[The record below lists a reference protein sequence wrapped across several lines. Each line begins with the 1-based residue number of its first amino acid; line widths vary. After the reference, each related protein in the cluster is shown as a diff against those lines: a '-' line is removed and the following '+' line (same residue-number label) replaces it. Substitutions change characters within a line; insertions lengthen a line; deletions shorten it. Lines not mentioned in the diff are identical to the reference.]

1 VIAVF
6 ALLSLISDQLVKFL
20 LERFLPD
27 YVVITSQTLVFSN
40 TAAGVISVL
49 FLVLLFG
56 LYWRDRDL
64 IESNLWASLGMGFCF
79 GGAVSNLVDR
89 LGRGGVLDFG
99 LSSVRSNLAD
109 ILLLVGLFLLF
120 GFYFSR
126 KDTESA

>member
-79 GGAVSNLVDR
+79 GGAVSNLLDR

>member
-1 VIAVF
+1 MIAVF

-79 GGAVSNLVDR
+79 GGAVSNLLDR

>member
-1 VIAVF
+1 MIAIF

-89 LGRGGVLDFG
+89 LTRGGVLDFG

-126 KDTESA
+126 KDTESV